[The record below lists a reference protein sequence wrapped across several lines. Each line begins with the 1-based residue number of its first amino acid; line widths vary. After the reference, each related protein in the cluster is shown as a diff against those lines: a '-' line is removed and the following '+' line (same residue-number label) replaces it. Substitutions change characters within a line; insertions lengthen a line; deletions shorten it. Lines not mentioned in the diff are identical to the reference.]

1 MIAII
6 DYGMGNVHSIANM
19 FTHLNIDS
27 FITKDAQQILEAS
40 HLVLPGVGAFDQ
52 AMTAL
57 EALGL
62 IEVIHQFH
70 HRKKPILGICLGM
83 QLLGTS
89 SEEGVK
95 PGLGLI
101 SFKNIRF
108 SAAQL
113 KSLRIPHMGWNEV
126 SIVQDHLVTQSML
139 PQSRFYFVHSYYAGD
154 IDESD
159 VLLTCEYGHTFA
171 AAVHKDNVYGVQ
183 FHPEK
188 SHAFGMALL
197 QAFAEV
203 S

>member
-1 MIAII
+1 
-6 DYGMGNVHSIANM
+6 
-19 FTHLNIDS
+19 
-27 FITKDAQQILEAS
+27 
-40 HLVLPGVGAFDQ
+40 
-52 AMTAL
+52 
-57 EALGL
+57 
-62 IEVIHQFH
+62 
-70 HRKKPILGICLGM
+70 M

-108 SAAQL
+108 STAQL

-126 SIVQDHLVTQSML
+126 SIVQDHVVTQSLL

-154 IDESD
+154 IDDSN
-159 VLLTCEYGHTFA
+159 VLLTCEYGQPFA